1 MRYRSAVLLLLLI
14 ELHSSSCTHLVIP
27 CIQRVL
33 YNGEG
38 RFMTRIFNYSGQ
50 RQLQALDF
58 YYFICLLH
66 KANETRHNG
75 SAVSSRIFVS
85 AATEIIWVEFN
96 FIVT

>member
-1 MRYRSAVLLLLLI
+1 MRYRSAVLLLLVI

-27 CIQRVL
+27 CILRVL

-38 RFMTRIFNYSGQ
+38 RFMTRILNNSGQ

-66 KANETRHNG
+66 KVSEKEHNDN
-75 SAVSSRIFVS
+75 AVSSRMSVS
-85 AATEIIWVEFN
+85 AATENVSREIN
-96 FIVT
+96 FVGT